1 MRKSIK
7 IIIISL
13 VVAAIVGCALYFI
26 LRKKEVEE
34 DTSLQISTMI
44 YSEGRKE
51 FNAEFEKMSENLNE
65 SGSDDRIEIVLEV
78 NQNLDNVV
86 WSLLSDYVSTETKVY
101 NSDIAKSFDELKES
115 QTKMLEMMKEYN
127 KKVEID
133 EKKSQPMF
141 NRNVGANDFF
151 EQACQYLSKYAS
163 FAIKLNENLNSN
175 KAQNAKFN
183 VFEVYCRIV
192 NHSFSEIKEDGKLI
206 QLKDYD
212 AVSIFNGLLNIDGI
226 NMNGTG
232 MNLYSECVNMFN
244 KYYSECDKNLMA
256 KEFESLYNQVTSA
269 TQETKEGTAMFYLKA
284 IFNV

>member
-13 VVAAIVGCALYFI
+13 VVAAIIGCILFFL

-34 DTSLQISTMI
+34 DTSLQISTII
-44 YSEGRKE
+44 YSDERKE
-51 FNAEFEKMSENLNE
+51 FNSEFEKMSENLIK
-65 SGSDDRIEIVLEV
+65 SGTDDRIGIVLEV
-78 NQNLDNVV
+78 NQNLDDIV
-86 WSLLSDYVSTETKVY
+86 WSLLSDYVSSETKVY
-101 NSDIAKSFDELKES
+101 NSKVAENFEALKEE
-115 QTKMLEMMKEYN
+115 QAHLLAMMKEYN

-141 NRNVGANDFF
+141 DRNVGANDFF
-151 EQACQYLSKYAS
+151 VQSCHYLSEYAN
-163 FAIKLNENLNSN
+163 FAIELNKNLNSN

-192 NHSFSEIKEDGKLI
+192 VKALSETTEVGKLI

-212 AVSIFNGLLNIDGI
+212 SVNIFNGLLNIDGI
-226 NMNGTG
+226 NIDGNGV
-232 MNLYSECVNMFN
+232 NLYSECVNQFN
-244 KYYSECDKNLMA
+244 KYYSDCNKDLLVKD
-256 KEFESLYNQVTSA
+256 FESLYEQVTSA
-269 TQETKEGTAMFYLKA
+269 TQETKEGTAMFYLKT